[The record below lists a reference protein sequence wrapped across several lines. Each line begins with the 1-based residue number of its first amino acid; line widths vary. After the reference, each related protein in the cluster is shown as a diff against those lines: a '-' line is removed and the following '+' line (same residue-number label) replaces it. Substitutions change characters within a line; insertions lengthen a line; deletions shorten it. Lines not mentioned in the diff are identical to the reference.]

1 MRQIVGKAKP
11 ERLQIDFVGEL
22 HDLGPDDSLT
32 FGRQADLTVDDDNQ
46 YLHRL
51 LGRFEHRQS
60 VWWLVNTGTRIPL
73 VVQDLTSRSQV
84 TLAPGREMA
93 MTFPNAAVQFQAGR
107 SNYEF
112 EVSLGVEN
120 ESVLNDLAALD
131 DLSDDGATI
140 GIGDLPLTDDQRRLI
155 VVLSEATLRSSSV
168 DILLPTNRAAAH
180 RLGWTIT
187 RFNRKLDNVCER
199 LSKAGVR
206 GLRGGAGSLA
216 TDRRTTL
223 VDHAIQSGLVTV
235 DDLVMLEE
243 PTV

>member
-1 MRQIVGKAKP
+1 MASAPTP
-11 ERLQIDFVGEL
+11 ERLQVDFVGDL
-22 HDLGPDDSLT
+22 RDLGPDDVLT
-32 FGRQADLTVDDDNQ
+32 FGREADLILDEDNQ

-51 LGRFEHRQS
+51 LGRLEHRQG
-60 VWWLVNTGTRIPL
+60 VWWLINTGSRVPL

-112 EVSLGVEN
+112 EVSIGVEN
-120 ESVLNDLAALD
+120 DSLLADLD
-131 DLSDDGATI
+131 DLADDGATI
-140 GIGDLPLTDDQRRLI
+140 GIGDLPLTEDQRRLI
-155 VVLSEATLRSSSV
+155 VVLAEATLRSSSV
-168 DILLPTNRAAAH
+168 EIDLPTNRAAAH

-199 LSKAGVR
+199 LSKAGVS
-206 GLRGGAGSLA
+206 GLRGGAGTLA

-235 DDLVMLEE
+235 DHLSLLE
-243 PTV
+243 

>member
-1 MRQIVGKAKP
+1 MASARTP
-11 ERLQIDFVGEL
+11 ERLHVDFVGDL
-22 HDLGPDDSLT
+22 RDLGPDEVLT
-32 FGRQADLTVDDDNQ
+32 FGREADLTLDEDNQ

-51 LGRFEHRQS
+51 LGRIEHRQG
-60 VWWLVNTGTRIPL
+60 VWWLINTGSRVPL

-112 EVSLGVEN
+112 EVSIGVEN
-120 ESVLNDLAALD
+120 DSLLADLD
-131 DLSDDGATI
+131 DLAEDGATI
-140 GIGDLPLTDDQRRLI
+140 GIGDLPLTEDQRRLI
-155 VVLSEATLRSSSV
+155 VVLAEATLRSSSV
-168 DILLPTNRAAAH
+168 EINLPTNRAAAH

-199 LSKAGVR
+199 LSKAGVS
-206 GLRGGAGSLA
+206 GLRGGVGALA

-235 DDLVMLEE
+235 DHLELLEE
-243 PTV
+243 PPS